1 MEKTTILFVQTP
13 AAEGRLLLC
22 RWVEAFTDAGRRV
35 QVAVESSVAAHNID
49 GLLWTFADESF
60 VPHAV
65 LAPGK
70 GMEERVEPVVISIGE
85 VFLPGFHVL
94 VNDIGEPDLDF
105 LLRYPVGVQFVLQDD
120 ADQRQQSRL
129 LWMAARD
136 RGAVLHHVP
145 HPAVPREILR
155 SLSF

>member
-1 MEKTTILFVQTP
+1 MEKTTLLFVQTP
-13 AAEGRLLLC
+13 AVEGRLVLC
-22 RWVEAFTDAGRRV
+22 RWVEAFHDAGRRV
-35 QVAVESSVAAHNID
+35 QVVVESSVAAHNID
-49 GLLWTFADESF
+49 GLLWTFSDESF

-65 LAPGK
+65 VASGK
-70 GMEERVEPVVISIGE
+70 VVDERVEPVVISIGE

-94 VNDIGEPDLDF
+94 VSDMGAPDLDF
-105 LLRYPVGVQFVLQDD
+105 LLRYPVGVHFVVQDD

-155 SLSF
+155 SLSL